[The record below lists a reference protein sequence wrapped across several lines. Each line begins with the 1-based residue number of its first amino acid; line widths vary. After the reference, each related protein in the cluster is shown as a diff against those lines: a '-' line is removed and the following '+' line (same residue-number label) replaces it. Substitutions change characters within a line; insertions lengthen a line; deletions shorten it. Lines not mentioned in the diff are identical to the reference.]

1 MELPDLPEG
10 WKLKSLI
17 DITVDDGPCWSV
29 QAGSVSGDHGH
40 GEGTTPRYAF
50 LNLIEKIENGDVYA
64 PLSSGKTRNENVDL
78 LGLLKIEP
86 KKSEFKRRF

>member
-10 WKLKSLI
+10 WRLKSLI
-17 DITVDDGPCWSV
+17 DITENTPCWSV

-64 PLSSGKTRNENVDL
+64 PLSGGKTWNESVDL
-78 LGLLKIEP
+78 LGMLKIE
-86 KKSEFKRRF
+86 KSEFKRRF